1 MSSAKQL
8 HGQPFSVTAT
18 NATSSVASKA
28 AVAGTKYYITDIA
41 GSSDKAGSLL
51 LVKDGTTVIWQ
62 VQLATTA
69 AGINAFQQSFQQPLE
84 ATVGN
89 LVSVTVDST
98 SAGYANISGFG
109 LPTLG

>member
-1 MSSAKQL
+1 MNPKLS
-8 HGQPFSVTAT
+8 HGTPFSVTAT
-18 NATSSVASKA
+18 NATSAVASKA
-28 AVAGTKYYITDIA
+28 GVVGTKYYITSIA

-69 AGINAFQQSFQQPLE
+69 AGNNSFQQDFVNIPLE

-89 LVSVTVDST
+89 LVSVTVDGT
-98 SAGYANISGFG
+98 SACYANICGVG

>member
-1 MSSAKQL
+1 MHPKL
-8 HGQPFSVTAT
+8 IHGTVFSVTAT
-18 NATSSVASKA
+18 NATSAVASKA
-28 AVAGTKYYITDIA
+28 AVGGTKYYITGIA

-62 VQLATTA
+62 VQLATSA
-69 AGINAFQQSFQQPLE
+69 AGNNSFQQDFVTPLE

-89 LVSVTVDST
+89 LVSVTVDGT
-98 SAGYANISGFG
+98 SACYANIAGVA